1 MLAVRLTIHRWRQ
14 QHDGANGR
22 SVERMS
28 KPWRVDVLDCRGSS
42 YDVGKQLAEAFLK
55 TTRGR
60 AYGRRKERRPFAFS
74 LRNAEAA
81 LKAWAPNIW
90 EELHG
95 LADGLKIPLER
106 AVAEYS
112 NARLRYPPRGCSAV
126 MSGGLYGRNYD
137 YDVRHYDRILVA
149 LQPRGVNASIGFS
162 DRFTGRLDGLNEHGL
177 CIGLHQ
183 VNNAAWQPGLACILI
198 VRIVLDQCASTRD
211 AIALLRRI
219 PHGGGYNYSLMDA
232 GGMAAV
238 VEAAPAAVAVREGE
252 QLGCSNHF
260 LSPALQAYN
269 RRNPGSWRHLPAL
282 EGFARDHLP
291 TDRLFK
297 ALNNSLSP
305 VFDHRYTTGSG
316 TMHTI
321 VCTPAE
327 RRLLVGVGGDA
338 TPSSIDFGSWVRG
351 QPLGLEALTGQ
362 LGGTAKPFDPGR
374 RVIAKAGCDRA
385 KVFIGTPLDNALFKD
400 LTLTNASFANVSLA
414 GARFDDIDFS
424 NSVITSNCN
433 FSGMRIAGVDVK
445 ELLAS
450 YARRQAAE
458 QA

>member
-1 MLAVRLTIHRWRQ
+1 MT
-14 QHDGANGR
+14 
-22 SVERMS
+22 
-28 KPWRVDVLDCRGSS
+28 KPWRVDVLECRGSS

-60 AYGRRKERRPFAFS
+60 AYARRKERRPFAFS

-149 LQPRGVNASIGFS
+149 IQPQGVNASIGFS
-162 DRFTGRLDGLNEHGL
+162 DRFTGRLDGLNENGL

-183 VNNAAWQPGLACILI
+183 VNNGAWQPGLACILI
-198 VRIVLDQCASTRD
+198 VRIVLDQCATTRD

-219 PHGGGYNYSLMDA
+219 PHGGGYNYSLMDS
-232 GGMAAV
+232 GGTAAV

-269 RRNPGSWRHLPAL
+269 RRNPGSRRHLPAL
-282 EGFARDHLP
+282 EDFARDHLP
-291 TDRLFK
+291 ADRLFK

-305 VFDHRYTTGSG
+305 VFDHRYTSGSG

-327 RRLLVGVGGDA
+327 RRMQIGVGGDA

-374 RVIAKAGCDRA
+374 RVIAKSGGGLA

-424 NSVITSNCN
+424 NTVITSNCN
-433 FSGMRIAGVDVK
+433 FNGMQIAGVGVK
-445 ELLAS
+445 ELLAA
-450 YARRQAAE
+450 YAQCRPEE